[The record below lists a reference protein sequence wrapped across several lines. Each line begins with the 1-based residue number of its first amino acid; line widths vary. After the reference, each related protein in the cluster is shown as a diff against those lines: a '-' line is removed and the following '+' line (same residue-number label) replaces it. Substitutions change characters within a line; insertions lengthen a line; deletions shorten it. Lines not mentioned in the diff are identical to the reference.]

1 METRANYALIGL
13 FTLAVIAAAFG
24 FVFWF
29 SGKDASA
36 KLVTYRVVFNGSVSG
51 LSRGSLVLY
60 NGLRV
65 GEVTSLQLQADDPS
79 KVVARI
85 DVDATTPMNVDT
97 RARLE
102 FQGLTGVAS
111 IQLSGGRPGS
121 PPLQSPDGK
130 QPPVIYADR
139 SDFQDLLESAQR
151 LAKRADDVLAKA
163 DSLFADNAGSIS
175 RTVKNVE
182 TFSDAL
188 AQNSQGVAQFLSS
201 TGNAADKIASLSQDL
216 QKLTENI
223 DRIVRGVNPDDVKNV
238 VSNLQDI
245 TSAVAAEKA
254 KISQII
260 ADASTLTSRLSGTS
274 EKLDK
279 AIDGAASVLQAV
291 DPAKLSRS
299 IDSIDKFSVAL
310 ADSAPRVDE
319 LLRNASELSSKLN
332 RSGDKVEGVLVDV
345 QQAVRGLDGVFR
357 GVDGVKVARTIDN
370 IDKFTTALG
379 DSSGRV
385 DEIARNANDLVT
397 KLNKSA
403 DKIDAVLQSAQDVLG
418 SDSTK
423 GALGEFTAMSQSI
436 RKLAENLDKRTAEL
450 TGGINKATS
459 SGLQS
464 VEQLAQDSRRTLN
477 EINRTLRSFEA
488 NPQQLLFGNKPS
500 IPEYGGKR

>member
-201 TGNAADKIASLSQDL
+201 TGNAADKIASLSQDPVSYTH
-216 QKLTENI
+216 LTL
-223 DRIVRGVNPDDVKNV
+223 P
-238 VSNLQDI
+238 
-245 TSAVAAEKA
+245 T
-254 KISQII
+254 I
-260 ADASTLTSRLSGTS
+260 A
-274 EKLDK
+274 
-279 AIDGAASVLQAV
+279 
-291 DPAKLSRS
+291 
-299 IDSIDKFSVAL
+299 
-310 ADSAPRVDE
+310 
-319 LLRNASELSSKLN
+319 
-332 RSGDKVEGVLVDV
+332 
-345 QQAVRGLDGVFR
+345 
-357 GVDGVKVARTIDN
+357 
-370 IDKFTTALG
+370 
-379 DSSGRV
+379 
-385 DEIARNANDLVT
+385 
-397 KLNKSA
+397 
-403 DKIDAVLQSAQDVLG
+403 
-418 SDSTK
+418 
-423 GALGEFTAMSQSI
+423 
-436 RKLAENLDKRTAEL
+436 
-450 TGGINKATS
+450 
-459 SGLQS
+459 
-464 VEQLAQDSRRTLN
+464 
-477 EINRTLRSFEA
+477 
-488 NPQQLLFGNKPS
+488 
-500 IPEYGGKR
+500 